1 MNSEQVKDIMK
12 VALELK
18 EGDSMSIEVPSK
30 GHGLSLRT
38 MFYRERLKV
47 LRGGVAVNVSIS
59 AIVQKEDG
67 QWIVIFSKEKPLQ
80 ITLHKADGSS
90 SSTVAIDTRVDPI
103 AEEEIPDDILEIL
116 KKHREE
122 KGEINE

>member
-18 EGDSMSIEVPSK
+18 EGDHLSIEVPSK

-47 LRGGVAVNVSIS
+47 LRSGVAMNVSIS
-59 AIVQKEDG
+59 AIVQREDG
-67 QWIVIFSKEKPLQ
+67 QWIVIFSREKPIQ
-80 ITLHKADGSS
+80 ITVHKADGSS
-90 SSTVAIDTRVDPI
+90 STVSIDTRVDPTP
-103 AEEEIPDDILEIL
+103 EVEIPDDILEIL
-116 KKHREE
+116 KRHRDREE
-122 KGEINE
+122 EDK